1 MTDVDW
7 SLVAT
12 FSSVTRQH
20 ILQAIE
26 EYDTRGSEDFLE
38 VYGFTHTAGYAIVHE
53 AHDYDVKAV
62 LGVAHR
68 VATGRL
74 ATPDD
79 FHGMEDA
86 VALLRRRGFD
96 VTEPTRT
103 VLEPVSTRRANA
115 PRAVAPRAGAPRTAT
130 TARPTRRVA
139 ESDRP
144 VKVCPT
150 CQTVLPGTGICDF
163 CG

>member
-1 MTDVDW
+1 M
-7 SLVAT
+7 AT

-26 EYDTRGSEDFLE
+26 EYDTRGADQFLE

-53 AHDYDVKAV
+53 TRDYDVKAV

-79 FHGMEDA
+79 FHGIEDA
-86 VALLRRRGFD
+86 IALLRRRGFD

-103 VLEPVSTRRANA
+103 VLDPVSTRRTST
-115 PRAVAPRAGAPRTAT
+115 RTAT
-130 TARPTRRVA
+130 PKTSTPRAPKAATATRSTRRVA

-150 CQTVLPGTGICDF
+150 CQTALPATGVCDF